1 MRGHGQSIG
10 LLFAVNRLHVNPQTL
25 VGRVSV
31 ATRSAHVLLLVFQL
45 VTWLHFQH
53 EVVDVEQVVAKGFHL
68 GETPATFLAYFS
80 LTNKFRSSFL
90 TAIAFVIEEFG
101 FVGTLSVLI
110 KYIKRIQ

>member
-53 EVVDVEQVVAKGFHL
+53 EVVDVEQVVAKGFRSD
-68 GETPATFLAYFS
+68 ETSAAFLANFS
-80 LTNKFRSSFL
+80 LTRASASPLLFASLLLLFRF
-90 TAIAFVIEEFG
+90 AILFFIR
-101 FVGTLSVLI
+101 LLL
-110 KYIKRIQ
+110 